1 MKLSSF
7 SKAALLLSAVLCVPA
22 LCAPAFAADEAA
34 PVLDSE
40 GVIIVTATGESQA
53 ISSTKTDTPLIETP
67 QSISIITRAE
77 MDLRGVHTVAEALS
91 YSAGVQSEASG
102 IDSRVDDV
110 SVRGFAAGG
119 FSSSNN
125 FVDGMR
131 LPSGGQW
138 TRLSFD
144 TFGLQQIDVLKGPSS
159 VLYGQV
165 APGGLVNLVSKRPQ
179 REAHGE
185 VMVQG
190 AGFTDLRKWQFQG
203 SVDVGGPIDGDGNLL
218 GRFVGLYRDG
228 QTQIDETSNSRLYLA
243 PSFTFAPTDATSF
256 TLLAQYQRDR
266 GGSTYQFLPKT
277 GTLVETN
284 GGRIDHDAYL
294 GEPDWNTFD
303 RDQLLIAGLFEHK
316 FSNALTYRMN
326 ARYTYV
332 DSLYQ
337 VTVLAGDT
345 VTTQAGCTGI
355 AGCIV
360 GQTIRR
366 RAVQGEGWSKGIAMD
381 NQLEGRFATGA
392 VEHVLLGGVDYFH
405 TGWQHHRDLV
415 NAARVLPILDIF
427 NPVPRGSADYA
438 DNMAPQVYTRSNSEQ
453 IGAYGQDQMS
463 IGDLRLTV
471 GGRYDWADETQVNQ
485 INNARTPI
493 KADAFTWRAGGVYLF
508 DNGLAPYL
516 TYATSFQPSSGQFF
530 DGRPFDPTTG
540 QQWEG
545 GLRWQPVAS
554 QIYVTLGAYQITQQN
569 ITTPDPDHICGAG
582 QCQTQTGEARVRGL
596 ELEGRATLPFGVAAI
611 VTFTH
616 MDSKVTKSNTATE
629 VGNRLAQVPDYMASA
644 FLNYSVPSG
653 ALEGLG
659 FGGGVRYTGK
669 TFGDIANTLE
679 IPSYTLVDALLNY
692 QFRESGG
699 ALQGLSLSVNARNL
713 FNKSF
718 VATCGSVAA
727 CYYGSGRTVNIRAQ
741 YRW

>member
-1 MKLSSF
+1 MRF
-7 SKAALLLSAVLCVPA
+7 HGVNALLLLAAGATSPA
-22 LCAPAFAADEAA
+22 LAADGADEQSSDTI
-34 PVLDSE
+34 V
-40 GVIIVTATGESQA
+40 VTATGQSQA

-67 QSISIITRAE
+67 QSISIITREE

-91 YSAGVQSEASG
+91 YSAGVQAEAGG

-138 TRLSFD
+138 TRTSFD
-144 TFGLQQIDVLKGPSS
+144 PFGLQQIDVLKGPSS

-165 APGGLVNLVSKRPQ
+165 APGGLVNLVTKRPD
-179 REAHGE
+179 RNSHGE
-185 VMVQG
+185 VMLQA
-190 AGFTDLRKWQFQG
+190 AGFTKLSRWQGQAA
-203 SVDVGGPIDGDGNLL
+203 VDIGGALASDGDISA
-218 GRFVGLYRDG
+218 RFVGLYRDG

-243 PSFTFAPTDATSF
+243 PSFTFAPTDTTSF
-256 TLLAQYQRDR
+256 TLLVQYQRDR

-284 GGRIDHDAYL
+284 GGRIGHDSYL

-303 RDQLLIAGLFEHK
+303 RDQLLIAGLFQHK
-316 FSNALTYRMN
+316 FSDAITYRLN

-345 VTTQAGCTGI
+345 VTTAAGCVGI

-366 RAVQGEGWSKGIAMD
+366 RAVQGDGWSKGLAMD
-381 NQLEGRFATGA
+381 NQLEGRFSTGSID
-392 VEHVLLGGVDYFH
+392 HVVLGGFDYFF

-415 NAARVLPILDIF
+415 KAARVLPLLDIF

-438 DNMAPQVYTRSNSEQ
+438 ANMAPQVYTRSNGEQ
-453 IGAYGQDQMS
+453 TGLYGQDQMS
-463 IGDLRLTV
+463 IGNLRVTV

-485 INNARTPI
+485 INQARTNI

-516 TYATSFQPSSGQFF
+516 TYATSFQPTSGQYF
-530 DGRPFDPTTG
+530 DGTPFEPTTG

-545 GLRWQPVAS
+545 GIRWQPNDS

-569 ITTPDPDHICGAG
+569 ITTPDPDLSHVCGGG
-582 QCQTQTGEARVRGL
+582 QCSVQTGEARIRGL

-611 VTFTH
+611 VTFTKL
-616 MDSKVTKSNTATE
+616 DGKITRSNTPAE
-629 VGNRLAQVPDYMASA
+629 VDNRMAQVPDYMASA
-644 FLNYSVPSG
+644 FLNYTVPSG
-653 ALEGLG
+653 ALAGLG
-659 FGGGVRYTGK
+659 FGGGVRYTG
-669 TFGDIANTLE
+669 TTYGDVANTLE
-679 IPSYTLVDALLNY
+679 IPSHTLFDALLRY
-692 QFRESGG
+692 EFGKDGG
-699 ALQGLSLSVNARNL
+699 ALEGFSISANARNL
-713 FNKSF
+713 ANKTY

-727 CYYGSGRTVNIRAQ
+727 CYYGSGRTLNIRAQ

>member
-1 MKLSSF
+1 MSSF
-7 SKAALLLSAVLCVPA
+7 SKAALLASVLLSGPV
-22 LCAPAFAADEAA
+22 FAGDEAA
-34 PVLDSE
+34 PATDSE
-40 GVIIVTATGESQA
+40 AVIVVTATGESQA

-67 QSISIITRAE
+67 QSISVITREE

-91 YSAGVQSEASG
+91 YSAGVQSEAGG

-138 TRLSFD
+138 TRTSFD
-144 TFGLQQIDVLKGPSS
+144 PFGLQQIDVLKGPSS

-185 VMVQG
+185 VMLQG
-190 AGFTDLRKWQFQG
+190 AGFTDLKKWQAQG
-203 SVDVGGPIDGDGNLL
+203 AIDIGGPIDGDANLL
-218 GRFVGLYRDG
+218 VRFVGLYRDG
-228 QTQIDETSNSRLYLA
+228 RTQIDETSNSRLYVA
-243 PSFTFAPTDATSF
+243 PSFTFAPTDDTSF
-256 TLLAQYQRDR
+256 TLLTQFQRDR
-266 GGSTYQFLPKT
+266 GGSTYQFLPMT
-277 GTLVETN
+277 GTLKETN
-284 GGRIDHDAYL
+284 GGRIGHDTYL
-294 GEPDWNTFD
+294 GEPDWNRFD
-303 RDQLLIAGLFEHK
+303 RDQLLVAALFEHK
-316 FSNALTYRMN
+316 FSDAISYRFN

-345 VTTQAGCTGI
+345 VTTQAGCAGI

-366 RAVQGEGWSKGIAMD
+366 RAVQGDGWSKGLAMD

-405 TGWQHHRDLV
+405 TSWQHHRDLV
-415 NAARVLPILDIF
+415 NAARVLPLLDIF

-438 DNMAPQVYTRSNSEQ
+438 ANMAPQVYTRSNGEQ
-453 IGAYGQDQMS
+453 TGVYGQDQMS
-463 IGDLRLTV
+463 LGNLRLTV

-485 INNARTPI
+485 INRTRTPI

-516 TYATSFQPSSGQFF
+516 TYATSFQPSSGQFW
-530 DGRPFDPTTG
+530 DGRPFEPTTG

-545 GLRWQPVAS
+545 GLRWQPDGS

-569 ITTPDPDHICGAG
+569 ITTPDPDHVCGTS
-582 QCQTQTGEARVRGL
+582 QCQTQTGEARIRGL

-611 VTFTH
+611 VTFTR
-616 MDSKVTKSNTATE
+616 MDSKITRSNTAAE
-629 VGNRLAQVPDYMASA
+629 VDNRLAQVPDYMASA
-644 FLNYSVPSG
+644 FLNYSIPSG
-653 ALEGLG
+653 ALAGLG

-669 TFGDIANTLE
+669 TFGDVANTLE
-679 IPSYTLVDALLNY
+679 IPSYTLVDALLRY
-692 QFRESGG
+692 DFGKDGG
-699 ALQGLSLSVNARNL
+699 ALEGFSVSVNARNL
-713 FNKSF
+713 FNKAY
-718 VATCGSVAA
+718 VATCGGVAA
-727 CYYGSGRTVNIRAQ
+727 CYYGSGRTVNVRAQ